1 MKNLIFIVF
10 TFTLITACNKDKGE
24 QIISEENPSSIK
36 ESKREITN
44 ENSTNEVKDNF
55 VGTWKNIS
63 VQDEIVEVTK
73 KYDNVY
79 QFGTLEV
86 FKEYA
91 EDGTIYLQ
99 GTFDNQ
105 IEFQLIFDNH
115 TQHLIVRHPFDT
127 REYSK
132 VQ

>member
-1 MKNLIFIVF
+1 MKKLLLSTCLLIMV
-10 TFTLITACNKDKGE
+10 LSCKESNSVKK
-24 QIISEENPSSIK
+24 ENPSTVETEELNSQ
-36 ESKREITN
+36 ENEGNSKTIT
-44 ENSTNEVKDNF
+44 DNF
-55 VGTWKNIS
+55 VGKWKNIS
-63 VQDEIVEVTK
+63 VPDEIVEITQ

-91 EDGTIYLQ
+91 EDGTVYLQ

>member
-1 MKNLIFIVF
+1 MKKLLLSTCLLIMV
-10 TFTLITACNKDKGE
+10 LSCKESNSVKK
-24 QIISEENPSSIK
+24 ENPSTVETEELNSQ
-36 ESKREITN
+36 ENEGNSKTIT
-44 ENSTNEVKDNF
+44 DNF
-55 VGTWKNIS
+55 VGKWKNIS
-63 VQDEIVEVTK
+63 VPDEIVEITQ

-91 EDGTIYLQ
+91 EDGTVYLQ

-132 VQ
+132 IQ